1 MIIGKANIIKYEN
14 IKGMLYD
21 IVIDVII
28 SFNKKIKNPIKI
40 DINKTLKKFSF
51 LLNWLEKPITTNPII
66 IKKIGFS
73 ISEI

>member
-51 LLNWLEKPITTNPII
+51 LLNFQEKTITTKPIATR
-66 IKKIGFS
+66 KKGFN
-73 ISEI
+73 ISDK